1 MLSATCIASTMLGR
15 MFKKREAITETDS
28 NRSLKSASSTNYYDE
43 TKQLKDAIVPTLT
56 SIQMNQVVQSSHVNQ
71 HNILDGGQLLK
82 WVDTCACLSAERLA
96 GYPCVTV
103 SVDDLYFEN
112 EVKLGEILNLRSQV
126 NRAFTTSMEVGVRV
140 SCECLSTGKS
150 LPVCDAFITFV
161 AID

>member
-1 MLSATCIASTMLGR
+1 PQP
-15 MFKKREAITETDS
+15 
-28 NRSLKSASSTNYYDE
+28 NSS
-43 TKQLKDAIVPTLT
+43 PT
-56 SIQMNQVVQSSHVNQ
+56 QVVQSSHVNQ

-161 AID
+161 AIDASGAKVKLPPFKCETAEEKTCFALANERRKVRYLLNQKFQNSKDDEQ